1 MLGSLPY
8 DENIP
13 ETKFE
18 NKNRTELD
26 ENDYFLKG
34 FLIGYRREK
43 DRIKEWRAMNEE
55 KKKREFDISIGEIE
69 LRGKEW
75 RSVISEII
83 KKEVTSQFNE
93 MKQTICYLNE
103 DRMRRPS

>member
-13 ETKFE
+13 ETMLE
-18 NKNRTELD
+18 NNNRSDLD

-43 DRIKEWRAMNEE
+43 DRIKEWRVKKEE
-55 KKKREFDISIGEIE
+55 NNKKEFDASSNGEWT
-69 LRGKEW
+69 R
-75 RSVISEII
+75 VISDMME
-83 KKEVTSQFNE
+83 KEVRSQLEQMKLNCNE
-93 MKQTICYLNE
+93 QKQESKIKIQ
-103 DRMRRPS
+103 RKS